1 MVLSRRSSYLQWA
14 FPLCV
19 GWLGAVPLSATH
31 NEGSFGGISLLNSTE
46 RRSADLFRLFRPV
59 NHALVERTFL
69 VVFAGTF
76 STMTSQL
83 IVHTVGPITG
93 RAYVSVPAAGM
104 TRPEPRHFPN
114 LDEWNAFRRAY
125 SDVDLSRVDDL
136 DLYVSGAY

>member
-31 NEGSFGGISLLNSTE
+31 NEGSFGGISLL
-46 RRSADLFRLFRPV
+46 
-59 NHALVERTFL
+59 HALVERTFL